1 MKKNGTG
8 IKQAK
13 NTMTRLVGIFTAAI
27 VVPGFIL
34 CVISLRTALHE
45 EAFIEKQLDATFQAE
60 LTQSVYGI
68 QQVLDKILQELDTTI
83 PVDATLPALVQRDS
97 GRSLVDVPF
106 IFNRRGHF
114 LLPDEKRATTAEK
127 EFLLFNSDFFMD
139 RKSVEVYRSISDEY
153 MDTILSFKN
162 YDNISNKSFYG
173 KEVSRQLAASEF
185 DQDSNVQQRV
195 YSDLKKKGKLV
206 PYRNIVSGSKN
217 SAKVEAYSPQLSTYI
232 TESMRFSQI
241 VAIGSSGLIPRI
253 IDEQMML
260 IYWRKSQN
268 ELIAGCSIN
277 MDKLA
282 ERINAVLPQ
291 VLTKTRFLTVL
302 NQDGKPII
310 HSGSFVPPEW
320 KKPFAA
326 REISRLL
333 PRWEVVI
340 YLANPQIISA
350 RARQISLS
358 ILLLVVILFTVIVVS
373 GFVLLRSV
381 NSEIRLAKQKTT
393 FVTNV
398 SHELKTPLT
407 SIRLFAELLKERRQP
422 DPSKQEKY
430 LNIML
435 SEIERLTRLI
445 NNVLDFARMNK
456 GTRNYSKKVCD
467 CSELCRE
474 LIENQRVRLEHNG
487 FKIEVEY
494 AEKPILTNID
504 SEAIKQ
510 AILNVISNAEKYSS
524 QDKWI
529 GITVSAN
536 SSNVN
541 IAISDHGIGIDQSQS
556 ELIFKEFYRIDDSLT
571 AKVQGTG
578 LGLTIT
584 RQILRDHDG
593 EITYRKNEPAGSV
606 FVLTIPVVEEQKN
619 VE

>member
-1 MKKNGTG
+1 MEKKSTG

-13 NTMTRLVGIFTAAI
+13 NTMLRLAGIFTAAI

-34 CVISLRTALHE
+34 CLISLRTSLHE
-45 EAFIEKQLDATFQAE
+45 EAFIEKQLNATFQAE

-68 QQVLDKILQELDTTI
+68 QQLLDKVQQELDTMI
-83 PVDATLPALVQRDS
+83 PANATRSALILGDD

-114 LLPDEKRATTAEK
+114 ILPDGNHASGNEK
-127 EFLLFNSDFFMD
+127 EFLLFNGDFFMD

-153 MDTILSFKN
+153 IDTILSFKN
-162 YDNISNKSFYG
+162 YDNVSNKSNYG
-173 KEVSRQLAASEF
+173 KEASRNLAASEF

-217 SAKVEAYSPQLSTYI
+217 SARVEAYSPQLSTYI

-241 VAIGSSGLIPRI
+241 VATSSSGLIPRI

-260 IYWRKSQN
+260 IYWKKNQSD
-268 ELIAGCSIN
+268 LITGCSIK
-277 MDKLA
+277 MDRLA

-291 VLTKTRFLTVL
+291 VLNKTRFLTVL
-302 NQDGKPII
+302 DQNGKPII
-310 HSGSFVPPEW
+310 HSETFMPPEW
-320 KKPFAA
+320 KKTFAA

-333 PRWEVVI
+333 PRWEVAI
-340 YLANPQIISA
+340 YLANPQIITS
-350 RARQISLS
+350 RARQVSLS
-358 ILLLVVILFTVIVVS
+358 ILLLVVTLFTVIVVS

-381 NSEIRLAKQKTT
+381 NSEIRLARQKTT

-407 SIRLFAELLKERRQP
+407 SIRLFAELLRERRQP
-422 DPSKQEKY
+422 DPAKQEKY
-430 LNIML
+430 LSIML

-445 NNVLDFARMNK
+445 NNVLDFARINK
-456 GTRNYSKKVCD
+456 GTRTYSKRICD

-474 LIENQRVRLEHNG
+474 LVENQRVRLEHNG
-487 FKIEVEY
+487 FKIETEY
-494 AEKPILTNID
+494 SEKPLFTNID

-510 AILNVISNAEKYSS
+510 AILNVLSNAEKYSS
-524 QDKWI
+524 QEKWI
-529 GITVSAN
+529 GITISAN
-536 SSNVN
+536 GSNVN
-541 IAISDHGIGIDQSQS
+541 IAIADRGIGIDQSQS

-584 RQILRDHDG
+584 RQILHDHDG
-593 EITYRKNEPAGSV
+593 EITYRKNEPTGSV
-606 FVLTIPVVEEQKN
+606 FVVTIPVAEEKIN
-619 VE
+619 VG

>member
-1 MKKNGTG
+1 MEKNGTG
-8 IKQAK
+8 IKQSK
-13 NTMTRLVGIFTAAI
+13 NTMLQLVSIFTAAI

-34 CVISLRTALHE
+34 CLISVRTALHE
-45 EAFIEKQLDATFQAE
+45 EAFIEKQLNETFQAE
-60 LTQSVYGI
+60 LTQSVFGI
-68 QQVLDKILQELDTTI
+68 QQLLDKILLELDTTI
-83 PVDATLPALVQRDS
+83 SVNATSSTIVQRDS

-106 IFNRRGHF
+106 VFDRRGHF
-114 LLPDEKRATTAEK
+114 LLPEGKMASGRER
-127 EFLLFNSDFFMD
+127 EFLLFTSDFFMD

-153 MDTILSFKN
+153 MDTILSFKK
-162 YDNISNKSFYG
+162 YDNASNKSLYG

-195 YSDLKKKGKLV
+195 YSDLRKKGKLV

-217 SAKVEAYSPQLSTYI
+217 SAKVEAYSPKLSTYI

-241 VAIGSSGLIPRI
+241 VATSSSGLIPRI

-260 IYWRKSQN
+260 IYWKKNQR
-268 ELIAGCSIN
+268 ELITGCSIN
-277 MDKLA
+277 MDHLA

-302 NQDGKPII
+302 NQNGKPII
-310 HSGSFVPPEW
+310 QSGTFVPSEW
-320 KKPFAA
+320 KKPFVA

-340 YLANPQIISA
+340 YLANPQIITS

-358 ILLLVVILFTVIVVS
+358 ILLLVVTLFTVIVVS

-422 DPSKQEKY
+422 DPAKQEKY
-430 LNIML
+430 LSIML

-456 GTRNYSKKVCD
+456 GTRTYSKKVCD

-487 FKIEVEY
+487 FKIETEY
-494 AEKPILTNID
+494 AEKPLLTNID
-504 SEAIKQ
+504 PEAIKQ
-510 AILNVISNAEKYSS
+510 AILNVISNAEKYSP
-524 QDKWI
+524 QEKWI
-529 GITVSAN
+529 RIAVTAN
-536 SSNVN
+536 GSNMN

-593 EITYRKNEPAGSV
+593 DIMYRKNEPAGSI
-606 FVLTIPVVEEQKN
+606 FTLTMPIVQE
-619 VE
+619 